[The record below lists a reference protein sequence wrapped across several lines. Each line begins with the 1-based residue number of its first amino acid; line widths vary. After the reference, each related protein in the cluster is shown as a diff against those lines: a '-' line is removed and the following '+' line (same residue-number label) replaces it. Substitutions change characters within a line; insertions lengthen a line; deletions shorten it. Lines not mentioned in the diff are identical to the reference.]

1 MWEGDVLDWVEKSY
15 IRPLRDAIEAALQSL
30 SGDQEQMIQ
39 LNLLQ
44 NTLDQVMYERNK
56 E

>member
-1 MWEGDVLDWVEKSY
+1 MLDWVEKTY
-15 IRPLRDAIEAALQSL
+15 LQPLRDTSDTSLQSL
-30 SGDQEQMIQ
+30 SGDQEQTIQ